1 MRTPSIPDNEAERQ
15 QALDETELLNSGA
28 DPRFE
33 RITRLCLDLFSV
45 PIALV
50 SLIDRERQYF
60 KSRQGVDASETPRD
74 ISFCGHAILGS
85 EPLIVENALDDM
97 RFCDNPLVCGAPDI
111 RFYAGMPIHSSE
123 GYRLGTLCLIDNQ
136 PRQFSE
142 ENVAQLKNLAG
153 MVEDLIWTDTY
164 QRRESTALQ
173 QQLQASHNEMTSLV
187 NNIPGIT
194 FRCLPDK
201 SWTMLYISNQ
211 VDTISGY
218 TAEDLINNKRV
229 CYADLIH
236 PDDVFVVDNA
246 VANAMANNEE
256 WHIEYRVRHRTLG
269 FRWVEERGKCIDTDP
284 RHPLVLEGFIIDIT
298 RERNALTQL
307 ERHHQALTVLTDI
320 AFSSHGSLDEII
332 NHALQE
338 AKLYLRAELAIV
350 SEIKGEVY
358 TVNWIAGPPDTTIV
372 AGQQFALKDTWC
384 QFLMAENPSSTTQ
397 EQFIADTDRPEF
409 QQHPCYKTAPLGS
422 YAGVVI
428 NIYDR
433 PWGTLN
439 VSSAKARS
447 EDYND
452 GEKLFL
458 RLLGN
463 WLSDVLT
470 QNLSQQRLTKLA
482 ALLPGTLYQFRRFP
496 DGRMV
501 FPYSSPQIETLYGI
515 TPEQA
520 AEDAIP
526 AFERIHP
533 GDIETVSRSIEH
545 SANTLEHWQS
555 TYQINCPGKGYRW
568 ISGEAR
574 PEKMIDG
581 SILWH
586 GYLQDVHEQHQ
597 ARLALEQSEARL
609 RSLFDFS
616 PIGIALNDFA
626 TGQFLDLNDALT
638 APTGYTREE
647 FVSLSYWDVTP
658 KEYEPEEQKA
668 LASMQSTGRY
678 GPFEKEYIRKD
689 GSRYP
694 VRLQGMLSTE
704 LDGRKVIWSLVEDIT
719 ERKKL
724 DKMKDEFIATV
735 SHELRTPLTSI
746 KGALGL
752 LNGGATG
759 ELPPKANKL
768 LHTAERNATR
778 LTLLI
783 NDLLDMEKLVAGKM
797 PIQKQ
802 KQDLGSLLDDA
813 IESVK
818 SYQHQTQTQI
828 RPPNNWP
835 AVTVNVDGPRLIQ
848 ALTNLLSNAIKFSPE
863 GEWVDVSVIVD
874 KTLVEI
880 AIRDRGPGVDLAFQD
895 RLFQRF
901 SQADSSDNRKVA
913 GTGLGL
919 AITREICQQMDGNV
933 GYRDAEGGGALF
945 FIQLQVAQ

>member
-1 MRTPSIPDNEAERQ
+1 MRTPPVPDNEVQRQ
-15 QALDETELLNSGA
+15 KALDETELLNSGA
-28 DPRFE
+28 DPRFD
-33 RITRLCLDLFSV
+33 RITRLCLDLFSI

-50 SLIDRERQYF
+50 SLVDRERQYF
-60 KSRQGVDASETPRD
+60 KSRQGLDATETSRD

-85 EPLIVENALDDM
+85 EPLIIENVLDDM

-136 PRQFSE
+136 PRRFSE

-153 MVEDLIWTDTY
+153 MVEDLIWSDTY

-173 QQLQASHNEMTSLV
+173 QQLQASHDEMASLI

-218 TAEDLINNKRV
+218 AADDLINNKRV

-236 PDDVFVVDNA
+236 PDDVSLVDEA
-246 VANAMANNEE
+246 VTNAMANNEG

-284 RHPLVLEGFIIDIT
+284 RHPQVLEGFIIDIT

-320 AFSSHGSLDEII
+320 AFSSHSSLDDRI
-332 NHALQE
+332 NHALEE
-338 AKLYLRAELAIV
+338 ARQYLRAERAIV
-350 SEIKGEVY
+350 SETKDDVY
-358 TVNWIAGPPDTTIV
+358 IVNWIVGPPDSVID

-384 QFLMAENPSSTTQ
+384 QLLMSENSRTSVT
-397 EQFIADTDRPEF
+397 EQFIADTCRPEF
-409 QQHPCYKTAPLGS
+409 YQHPCYKAAPLGS

-428 NIYDR
+428 YVYGR

-439 VSSAKARS
+439 VSSSRARS

-496 DGRMV
+496 DGRMI
-501 FPYSSPQIETLYGI
+501 FPYSSPQIESLYGI

-520 AEDAIP
+520 AENATP

-533 GDIETVSRSIEH
+533 GDIEAIQQSIEH
-545 SANTLEHWQS
+545 SADTLEYWQA
-555 TYQINCPGKGYRW
+555 TYQCDCPGKGYRW
-568 ISGEAR
+568 ISGEAQ

-581 SILWH
+581 SVLWH

-609 RSLFDFS
+609 RGLFDFS
-616 PIGIALNDFA
+616 PIGIALNDFE
-626 TGQFLDLNDALT
+626 TGQFLDLNDALI

-704 LDGRKVIWSLVEDIT
+704 LDGRKVIWSLIEDIT

-759 ELPPKANKL
+759 DLPPKANQL

-778 LTLLI
+778 LSLLI

-797 PIQKQ
+797 LIQLKKQ
-802 KQDLGSLLDDA
+802 ELGPLLNDA

-818 SYQHQTQTQI
+818 SYQHQNPIQI
-828 RPPNNWP
+828 HTPNNWP
-835 AVTVNVDGPRLIQ
+835 TVMVNVDGARLIQ

-863 GEWVDVSVIVD
+863 EGQVDVSITKSRKDVEISIRDYGSGVD
-874 KTLVEI
+874 KE
-880 AIRDRGPGVDLAFQD
+880 FQN

-901 SQADSSDNRKVA
+901 SQADSSDNRKLP

-919 AITREICQQMDGNV
+919 AITREICQQMGGDV

-945 FIQLQVAQ
+945 FIQLQVEQ

>member
-1 MRTPSIPDNEAERQ
+1 MRTPAVPDNEIQRQ

-28 DPRFE
+28 DPRFD
-33 RITRLCLDLFSV
+33 RITHLCLDLFSV

-50 SLIDRERQYF
+50 SLVDRERQYF
-60 KSRQGVDASETPRD
+60 KSRQGLDASETPRD
-74 ISFCGHAILGS
+74 ISFCGHAILDS
-85 EPLIVENALDDM
+85 EPLIVENALEDT

-111 RFYAGMPIHSSE
+111 RFYAGIPIHNSE

-136 PRQFSE
+136 PRPFSE
-142 ENVAQLKNLAG
+142 ENVAQLKNLAS

-173 QQLQASHNEMTSLV
+173 QQLQTSHDEMTSLI

-201 SWTMLYISNQ
+201 NWTMLYISNQ

-218 TAEDLINNKRV
+218 AADDLINSNRV

-236 PDDVFVVDNA
+236 PDDVSLVDEA

-269 FRWVEERGKCIDTDP
+269 FRWVEERGKCIKTDP
-284 RHPLVLEGFIIDIT
+284 RHPQVLEGFIIDIT
-298 RERNALTQL
+298 RERDALTQL
-307 ERHHQALTVLTDI
+307 ERHHQALMVLTDI
-320 AFSSHGSLDEII
+320 AFSSHSSLDERI
-332 NHALQE
+332 NHALEE
-338 AKLYLRAELAIV
+338 AKHYLRAELAIV
-350 SEIKGEVY
+350 SEIKDDVY
-358 TVNWIAGPPDTTIV
+358 TVNWIAGPPDTAIV

-384 QFLMAENPSSTTQ
+384 QFLMSDSPSTTTQ
-397 EQFIADTDRPEF
+397 EQFIADTERPEF
-409 QQHPCYKTAPLGS
+409 QQHPCYQAAPLGS

-428 NIYDR
+428 DVYDR

-439 VSSAKARS
+439 VSSSRARS
-447 EDYND
+447 DDYND

-482 ALLPGTLYQFRRFP
+482 ALLPGTLYQFRLFP

-501 FPYSSPQIETLYGI
+501 FPYSSPQIESLYGI

-533 GDIETVSRSIEH
+533 GDIEAIRQSIEH
-545 SANTLEHWQS
+545 SANTLEYWQA
-555 TYQINCPGKGYRW
+555 TYQSDCPGKGYRW

-626 TGQFLDLNDALT
+626 TGQFLDLNDALI

-658 KEYEPEEQKA
+658 IEYKPEEQKA

-797 PIQKQ
+797 PINKQ

-818 SYQHQTQTQI
+818 SYQHQNQVQI
-828 RPPNNWP
+828 HTPNDWP
-835 AVTVNVDGPRLIQ
+835 TVTVNIDGPRLIQ

-863 GEWVDVSVIVD
+863 EEQVDVSVTEYGT
-874 KTLVEI
+874 KVEVS
-880 AIRDRGPGVDLAFQD
+880 IRDYGPGVAKEFQN

-919 AITREICQQMDGNV
+919 AITQEICQQMDGDV

-945 FIQLQVAQ
+945 FIQLQVEQ